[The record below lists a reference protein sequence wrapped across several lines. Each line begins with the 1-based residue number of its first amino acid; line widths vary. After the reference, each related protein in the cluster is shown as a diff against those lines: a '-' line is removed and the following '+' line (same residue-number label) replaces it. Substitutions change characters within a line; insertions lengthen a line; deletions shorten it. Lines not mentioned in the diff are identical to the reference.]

1 MSDLLQQE
9 MRGRIPG
16 RLIKAMAFC
25 AVCMCGVFNVTPAM
39 AYPTFTCAYEKD
51 HNPPLDAEAERWFQ
65 RARHLEKELG
75 HWPEVVAL
83 YEKAIAK
90 DHWKAMHNLAQLYR
104 VGEPGTEKNPG
115 IEVDTSKMLDLYER
129 MVKLK
134 VPLGYYNWAVVAE
147 NGRGVLKSDRM
158 ASSYMFQAAQ
168 LGSPLAQVQIGQY
181 FAFALPRD
189 KQDDDM
195 AERYYRC
202 AGAQDN
208 PDAIEKTASFYDTA
222 KENKPR
228 SLFYYQRAAS
238 LGSSTGFSYLIGV
251 FESEPQPIYNFG
263 YQPDPKLHEL
273 YTGLSKQLDADPTLR
288 FPSLIK
294 EHPLPAHPKQG
305 FDAEH
310 PDRRPEL

>member
-1 MSDLLQQE
+1 M
-9 MRGRIPG
+9 PKP
-16 RLIKAMAFC
+16 LIKGFS
-25 AVCMCGVFNVTPAM
+25 VGVLILSFFLSGDPAM
-39 AYPTFTCAYEKD
+39 AYPNFTCAYEKD
-51 HNPPLDAEAERWFQ
+51 HNPPLDAEAELWFQ
-65 RARHLEKELG
+65 EARALEKVRG
-75 HWPEVVAL
+75 VKNWRKIVWL
-83 YEKAIAK
+83 YENAIAK
-90 DHWKAMHNLAQLYR
+90 DHWKAMHNLAGLYR
-104 VGEPGTEKNPG
+104 TGWPGQPG
-115 IEVDTSKMLDLYER
+115 VKQNTSNMLDLYER

-134 VPLGYYNWAVVAE
+134 VPLGYYNWAVIAE

-168 LGSPLAQVQIGQY
+168 LGSPLAQVRIGQY
-181 FAFALPRD
+181 FAYELPRH

-238 LGSSTGFSYLIGV
+238 MGSSTGFGYLSGV
-251 FESEPQPIYNFG
+251 FEAKPEPMYNFG
-263 YQPDPKLHEL
+263 YRPNREL
-273 YTGLSKQLDADPTLR
+273 YELYAELSAKLDADPKLR
-288 FPSLIK
+288 FPTLMK
-294 EHPLPAHPKQG
+294 DHPLPAHPTQG

>member
-1 MSDLLQQE
+1 
-9 MRGRIPG
+9 
-16 RLIKAMAFC
+16 
-25 AVCMCGVFNVTPAM
+25 M
-39 AYPTFTCAYEKD
+39 AYPTFICAYEKD
-51 HNPPLDAEAERWFQ
+51 HNPPLDAEADQWFQ
-65 RARHLEKELG
+65 EARALEKVRG
-75 HWPEVVAL
+75 VKNWRKIVWL

-90 DHWKAMHNLAQLYR
+90 DHWKAMHNLAGLYR
-104 VGEPGTEKNPG
+104 TGWPGQPG
-115 IEVDTSKMLDLYER
+115 VEQDTSKMLELYER

-134 VPLGYYNWAVVAE
+134 VPLGYYNWAVIAE

-168 LGSPLAQVQIGQY
+168 LGSPLAQVRIGQY
-181 FAFALPRD
+181 FAYELPRH

-208 PDAIEKTASFYDTA
+208 PYAMEKTASFYDTA

-238 LGSSTGFSYLIGV
+238 LGSARGLSYLSGA
-251 FESEPQPIYNFG
+251 FEPIPSPVDNFG
-263 YQPDPKLHEL
+263 YQPDPRLHEL
-273 YTGLSKQLDADPTLR
+273 YTDLWNQLDANPALR
-288 FPSLIK
+288 FPNLMK
-294 EHPLPAHPKQG
+294 DHPLPAHPTQG

>member
-1 MSDLLQQE
+1 MPKPLT
-9 MRGRIPG
+9 
-16 RLIKAMAFC
+16 KAIYFC
-25 AVCMCGVFNVTPAM
+25 ALIFSLLLSGAPAM

-65 RARHLEKELG
+65 QARALEKVRG
-75 HWPEVVAL
+75 VKDWKTIVGL

-90 DHWKAMHNLAQLYR
+90 DHWKAMHNLAGLYR
-104 VGEPGTEKNPG
+104 TGWPGQPG
-115 IEVDTSKMLDLYER
+115 VEQDTNKMLDLYER

-134 VPLGYYNWAVVAE
+134 VPLGYYNWAVVSE
-147 NGRGVLKSDRM
+147 NGQGVLKSDRM

-222 KENKPR
+222 RKNKPR
-228 SLFYYQRAAS
+228 ALFYYQRAAS
-238 LGSSTGFSYLIGV
+238 LGSSTGFSYLSGV
-251 FESEPQPIYNFG
+251 FESEPEPINNFG

-273 YTGLSKQLDADPTLR
+273 YAGLWKQLDANPNLR
-288 FPSLIK
+288 FPNLMK
-294 EHPLPAHPKQG
+294 DHPLPAHPKQG

-310 PDRRPEL
+310 PDRRPEI

>member
-1 MSDLLQQE
+1 MQKQ
-9 MRGRIPG
+9 
-16 RLIKAMAFC
+16 LIKAICISVLIFSFFLS
-25 AVCMCGVFNVTPAM
+25 GDQAM
-39 AYPTFTCAYEKD
+39 AYPTFICAYEKD
-51 HNPPLDAEAERWFQ
+51 HNPPLDAEAETWFQ
-65 RARHLEKELG
+65 EARVLERVRGVKN
-75 HWPEVVAL
+75 WRKIVWL

-90 DHWKAMHNLAQLYR
+90 DHWKAMHNLAGLYR
-104 VGEPGTEKNPG
+104 TGWPGQPG
-115 IEVDTSKMLDLYER
+115 VEQDTSKMLDLYER

-134 VPLGYYNWAVVAE
+134 VPLGYYNWAVIVE

-168 LGSPLAQVQIGQY
+168 LGSPLAQVRIGQY
-181 FAFALPRD
+181 FAYELPRH

-238 LGSSTGFSYLIGV
+238 LGSSIGLSSLTGAFSAQP
-251 FESEPQPIYNFG
+251 EPIDNFG
-263 YQPDPKLHEL
+263 YQPDEKLHEF
-273 YTGLSKQLDADPTLR
+273 YSGLWKQLRADRSLR
-288 FPSLIK
+288 FPNLMK
-294 EHPLPAHPKQG
+294 DHPLPPHPIQG

>member
-1 MSDLLQQE
+1 MQKQ
-9 MRGRIPG
+9 
-16 RLIKAMAFC
+16 LIKAISISVLIFSFFLS
-25 AVCMCGVFNVTPAM
+25 GDQAM
-39 AYPTFTCAYEKD
+39 AYPTFICAYEKD
-51 HNPPLDAEAERWFQ
+51 HNPPLDAEAETWFQ
-65 RARHLEKELG
+65 EARVLERIRGVKN
-75 HWPEVVAL
+75 WRKIVWL

-90 DHWKAMHNLAQLYR
+90 DHWKAMHNLAGLYR
-104 VGEPGTEKNPG
+104 TGWPGQPG
-115 IEVDTSKMLDLYER
+115 VEQDTSKMLDLYER

-134 VPLGYYNWAVVAE
+134 VPLGYYNWAVIVE

-168 LGSPLAQVQIGQY
+168 LGSPLAQVRIGQY
-181 FAFALPRD
+181 FAYELPRH

-238 LGSSTGFSYLIGV
+238 LGSSIGLSSLTGAFSAQP
-251 FESEPQPIYNFG
+251 EPIDNFG
-263 YQPDPKLHEL
+263 YQPDEKLHEF
-273 YTGLSKQLDADPTLR
+273 YSGLWKQLRADRSLR
-288 FPSLIK
+288 FPNLMK
-294 EHPLPAHPKQG
+294 DHPLPPHPIQG

>member
-1 MSDLLQQE
+1 MPKPLTNAISLCAFILSFLLS
-9 MRGRIPG
+9 G
-16 RLIKAMAFC
+16 A
-25 AVCMCGVFNVTPAM
+25 PAM
-39 AYPTFTCAYEKD
+39 AYPTFTCAHEKD
-51 HNPPLDAEAERWFQ
+51 HNPPLDAEAEQWFQ
-65 RARHLEKELG
+65 QARALEKVRG
-75 HWPEVVAL
+75 VKDWRTIVGL

-90 DHWKAMHNLAQLYR
+90 DHWKAMHNLAKLYR
-104 VGEPGTEKNPG
+104 TGWPGQPG
-115 IEVDTSKMLDLYER
+115 VEQDTSKMLDLYER

-134 VPLGYYNWAVVAE
+134 VPLGYYNWAVIVE
-147 NGRGVLKSDRM
+147 NGQGVLKSDRM

-168 LGSPLAQVQIGQY
+168 LGNPMAQVQIGQY

-195 AERYYRC
+195 AERYFRC

-238 LGSSTGFSYLIGV
+238 LGSFIGFSYLAGV
-251 FESEPQPIYNFG
+251 FDVTPLPIYNFG
-263 YQPDPKLHEL
+263 YQSDPKLHEL
-273 YTGLSKQLDADPTLR
+273 YTNLRKQSNVESTLR
-288 FPSLIK
+288 FPDLMK
-294 EHPLPAHPKQG
+294 NHPLPPHPKQG

-310 PDRRPEL
+310 PDRRPEI

>member
-1 MSDLLQQE
+1 
-9 MRGRIPG
+9 
-16 RLIKAMAFC
+16 
-25 AVCMCGVFNVTPAM
+25 
-39 AYPTFTCAYEKD
+39 
-51 HNPPLDAEAERWFQ
+51 
-65 RARHLEKELG
+65 
-75 HWPEVVAL
+75 
-83 YEKAIAK
+83 
-90 DHWKAMHNLAQLYR
+90 HWKAMHNLAGLYR
-104 VGEPGTEKNPG
+104 TGWPGQPG
-115 IEVDTSKMLDLYER
+115 VEQDTSKMLDLYER

-168 LGSPLAQVQIGQY
+168 LGSPLAQVQIGRY

-228 SLFYYQRAAS
+228 ALFYYQRAAS
-238 LGSSTGFSYLIGV
+238 LGSSTGFSYLSGV
-251 FESEPQPIYNFG
+251 FKSEPEPIYNFG
-263 YQPDPKLHEL
+263 YQPDPKIHEF
-273 YTGLSKQLDADPTLR
+273 YSGLWKQLRADRNLR
-288 FPSLIK
+288 FPNLMK
-294 EHPLPAHPKQG
+294 DHPLPAHPKQG

-310 PDRRPEL
+310 PDRRPEI

>member
-1 MSDLLQQE
+1 
-9 MRGRIPG
+9 
-16 RLIKAMAFC
+16 MAFC
-25 AVCMCGVFNVTPAM
+25 AVGMCGVFNGTPVM

-51 HNPPLDAEAERWFQ
+51 HNPPLDAEADGWFQ
-65 RARHLEKELG
+65 QARALEKVRG
-75 HWPEVVAL
+75 VKDWRTIVGL

-90 DHWKAMHNLAQLYR
+90 DHWKAMHNLAGLYR
-104 VGEPGTEKNPG
+104 TGWPGQPG
-115 IEVDTSKMLDLYER
+115 VEQDTSKMLDLYER

-134 VPLGYYNWAVVAE
+134 VPLGYYNWAVTVE

-158 ASSYMFQAAQ
+158 ASSYLFQAAQ

-195 AERYYRC
+195 AERYYLC

-238 LGSSTGFSYLIGV
+238 LGSFTGLSALQGAFDLQVDPLYD
-251 FESEPQPIYNFG
+251 FG
-263 YQPDPKLHEL
+263 YRPDAKLHEL
-273 YTGLSKQLDADPTLR
+273 YAKLLKELDANPNLR
-288 FPSLIK
+288 FPNLMK
-294 EHPLPAHPKQG
+294 DHPLPAHPKQG
-305 FDAEH
+305 YDAEH
-310 PDRRPEL
+310 PDRRPEI

>member
-1 MSDLLQQE
+1 MSHLMYQE
-9 MRGRIPG
+9 KRRCIPG
-16 RLIKAMAFC
+16 QLIKAMAFC
-25 AVCMCGVFNVTPAM
+25 AVGMCGVFNGTPVM

-51 HNPPLDAEAERWFQ
+51 HNPPLDAEADGWFQ
-65 RARHLEKELG
+65 QARALEKVRG
-75 HWPEVVAL
+75 VKDWRTIVGL

-90 DHWKAMHNLAQLYR
+90 DHWKAMHNLAGLYR
-104 VGEPGTEKNPG
+104 TGWPGQPG
-115 IEVDTSKMLDLYER
+115 VEQDTSKMLDLYER

-134 VPLGYYNWAVVAE
+134 VPLGYYNWAVTVE
-147 NGRGVLKSDRM
+147 SGRGVLKSDRM

-238 LGSSTGFSYLIGV
+238 LGSFTGLSALQGAFDLQVDLLYD
-251 FESEPQPIYNFG
+251 FG
-263 YQPDPKLHEL
+263 YRPDAKLHEL
-273 YTGLSKQLDADPTLR
+273 YANLSKELDANPNLR
-288 FPSLIK
+288 FPNLMK
-294 EHPLPAHPKQG
+294 DHPLPAHPKQG
-305 FDAEH
+305 YDAEH
-310 PDRRPEL
+310 PDRRPEI

>member
-1 MSDLLQQE
+1 
-9 MRGRIPG
+9 
-16 RLIKAMAFC
+16 
-25 AVCMCGVFNVTPAM
+25 
-39 AYPTFTCAYEKD
+39 
-51 HNPPLDAEAERWFQ
+51 
-65 RARHLEKELG
+65 
-75 HWPEVVAL
+75 
-83 YEKAIAK
+83 
-90 DHWKAMHNLAQLYR
+90 MHNLAQLYR

-115 IEVDTSKMLDLYER
+115 IKIDTIKMLELYER

-134 VPLGYYNWAVVAE
+134 VPLGYYNWAVIAE

-168 LGSPLAQVQIGQY
+168 LGSPLAQVRIGQY
-181 FAFALPRD
+181 FAYELPRH

-208 PDAIEKTASFYDTA
+208 PYAMEKTASFYDTA

-238 LGSSTGFSYLIGV
+238 LGSARGLSYLSGA
-251 FESEPQPIYNFG
+251 FEPIPSPVDNFG
-263 YQPDPKLHEL
+263 YQPDPRLHEL
-273 YTGLSKQLDADPTLR
+273 YTDLWNQLDANPALR
-288 FPSLIK
+288 FPNLMK
-294 EHPLPAHPKQG
+294 DHPLPAHPTQG

-310 PDRRPEL
+310 PDRRPEP

>member
-1 MSDLLQQE
+1 MPEQ
-9 MRGRIPG
+9 
-16 RLIKAMAFC
+16 LIKTMAFC
-25 AVCMCGVFNVTPAM
+25 AVGMYGVFNSTPAM

-51 HNPPLDAEAERWFQ
+51 HNPPLDAEADGWFQ
-65 RARHLEKELG
+65 QARALEKVRG
-75 HWPEVVAL
+75 VKDWRTIVGL

-90 DHWKAMHNLAQLYR
+90 DHWKAMHNLAGLYR
-104 VGEPGTEKNPG
+104 TGWPGQPG
-115 IEVDTSKMLDLYER
+115 VEQDTSKMLDLYER

-134 VPLGYYNWAVVAE
+134 VPLGYYNWAVTVE
-147 NGRGVLKSDRM
+147 SGRGVLKSDRM

-238 LGSSTGFSYLIGV
+238 LGSFTGLSALQGAFDLQVDLLYD
-251 FESEPQPIYNFG
+251 FG
-263 YQPDPKLHEL
+263 YRPDAKLHEL
-273 YTGLSKQLDADPTLR
+273 YANLSKQLDANPNLR
-288 FPSLIK
+288 FPNLMK
-294 EHPLPAHPKQG
+294 DHPLPAHPKQG
-305 FDAEH
+305 YDAEH
-310 PDRRPEL
+310 PDRRPEI

>member
-1 MSDLLQQE
+1 MSTLANNNRICRFKSWARISSLCALALSLL
-9 MRGRIPG
+9 
-16 RLIKAMAFC
+16 LI
-25 AVCMCGVFNVTPAM
+25 GGPAM
-39 AYPTFTCAYEKD
+39 AYPTFICAYEKD
-51 HNPPLDAEAERWFQ
+51 HNPPLDAEAELWFQ
-65 RARHLEKELG
+65 EARALEKVR
-75 HWPEVVAL
+75 EVKNWRKIVWL

-90 DHWKAMHNLAQLYR
+90 DHWKAMHNLAGLYR
-104 VGEPGTEKNPG
+104 TGWPGRPG
-115 IEVDTSKMLDLYER
+115 VEQDTSKMLDLYER

-134 VPLGYYNWAVVAE
+134 VPLGYYNWAVIAE

-168 LGSPLAQVQIGQY
+168 LGSPLAQVRIGQY
-181 FAFALPRD
+181 FAYELPRH

-238 LGSSTGFSYLIGV
+238 LGSSIGLSSLTGAFSAQP
-251 FESEPQPIYNFG
+251 EPIDNFG
-263 YQPDPKLHEL
+263 YQPDEKLHEF
-273 YTGLSKQLDADPTLR
+273 YSGLWKQLRADRSLR
-288 FPSLIK
+288 FPNLMK
-294 EHPLPAHPKQG
+294 NHPLPPHPIQG

>member
-1 MSDLLQQE
+1 
-9 MRGRIPG
+9 
-16 RLIKAMAFC
+16 
-25 AVCMCGVFNVTPAM
+25 M

-65 RARHLEKELG
+65 QARALEKVRG
-75 HWPEVVAL
+75 VKNWRSIVGL
-83 YEKAIAK
+83 YENAIAK
-90 DHWKAMHNLAQLYR
+90 DHWKAMHNLAGLYR
-104 VGEPGTEKNPG
+104 TGWPGQPGVEKD
-115 IEVDTSKMLDLYER
+115 ISKMLDLYER

-147 NGRGVLKSDRM
+147 RGVGVLKSDRM

-168 LGSPLAQVQIGQY
+168 LGSPLAQVQLGRY

-202 AGAQDN
+202 AGAQEN
-208 PDAIEKTASFYDTA
+208 PYAIEKTASFYDTA
-222 KENKPR
+222 KKNKPR

-238 LGSSTGFSYLIGV
+238 MGSSIGFSYLSGV
-251 FESEPQPIYNFG
+251 FESDPEHIYNFG
-263 YQPDPKLHEL
+263 YRPDSELHEL
-273 YTGLSKQLDADPTLR
+273 YIELWKQIDANPALR
-288 FPSLIK
+288 FPNLMK
-294 EHPLPAHPKQG
+294 DHPLPAHPIQG

-310 PDRRPEL
+310 PDRRPEI